1 MTSAPRSP
9 SNMAQN
15 GPAAIWQISMTRT
28 PESESSTPWE
38 EKRGY
43 RAIGIWGFIDSL
55 TKIINPG
62 TAEKTVPGYSVNRL

>member
-38 EKRGY
+38 EKARLPNLLEFGD
-43 RAIGIWGFIDSL
+43 FIDSFDE
-55 TKIINPG
+55 N
-62 TAEKTVPGYSVNRL
+62 NRARHGQ